1 MSRYNIFLQ
10 VHKGLRA
17 MLYQTAATLQ
27 QTDFLCTSCD
37 NDRVMEQVI
46 EVVDLFDKHAHTEDN
61 FVLPA
66 IEKHQPDVVSVFEEE
81 HVQDHILSNR
91 IRTLVTMFK
100 HSFSTAEQAEIASA
114 VRAAFVEFLVF
125 NLSHMAKEEI
135 VLNNL
140 LWAHYGDEE
149 LRSISHQIVSH
160 IQPEDM
166 AKYSRWMLQG
176 LNNAEIIAWLKD
188 VRDNA
193 PGFVFQGLLSVAE
206 KVLPAHRW
214 LVIRDTLA
222 DAAMVA

>member
-27 QTDFLCTSCD
+27 QTDFFCSSCD
-37 NDRVMEQVI
+37 NDRVMEQVLDAV
-46 EVVDLFDKHAHTEDN
+46 ELFDKHAHTEDN

-66 IEKHQPDVVSVFEEE
+66 IEKYRPDVSSLFEKE
-81 HVQDHILSNR
+81 HIQDHVLSNR
-91 IRTLVTMFK
+91 VRTLLSMFK

-114 VRAAFVEFLVF
+114 IRFAFVEFLVF
-125 NLSHMAKEEI
+125 NLNHMAKEESL
-135 VLNNL
+135 LNNL
-140 LWAHYGDEE
+140 LWAHYTDEE
-149 LRSISHQIVSH
+149 LRSVSHQVIAH

-166 AKYSRWMLQG
+166 AKYSRWMLLG
-176 LNNAEIIAWLKD
+176 LNNSEIIAWLKE

-193 PGFVFQGLLSVAE
+193 PDFVFLDLLNVAE
-206 KVLPAHRW
+206 KVLPESRW